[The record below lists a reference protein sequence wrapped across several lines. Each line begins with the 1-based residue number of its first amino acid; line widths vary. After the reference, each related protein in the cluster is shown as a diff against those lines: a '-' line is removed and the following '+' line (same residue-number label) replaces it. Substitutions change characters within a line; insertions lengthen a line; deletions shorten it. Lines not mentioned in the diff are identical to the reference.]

1 MQNPF
6 DLAAFLLYSIGVVPF
21 MLFTRMAFRPD
32 TAWANWMIGSLTL
45 LLFAGTTM
53 GIVQDSDYYV
63 VENPWFWCTWL
74 GYTIP
79 CLWVS
84 VEAFLSY
91 ARANR
96 RVRVGLCDRVVTN
109 RYLLFGCF
117 GVFETFGC
125 VADVFYTLNFAANQA
140 TSGEIDLLFGAL
152 EMAGSVMLFFVF
164 FPPAFYRRWIQGAA
178 PVAKAEEG

>member
-1 MQNPF
+1 
-6 DLAAFLLYSIGVVPF
+6 
-21 MLFTRMAFRPD
+21 MLFARQAFRPD
-32 TAWANWMIGSLTL
+32 TAWANWMVGSCTL

-96 RVRVGLCDRVVTN
+96 RVRVGLCDRVVAN

-117 GVFETFGC
+117 GAFQTFAC
-125 VADVFYTLNFAANQA
+125 VADIFEVMDYAADKPV
-140 TSGEIDLLFGAL
+140 SGEIDLLFGVL
-152 EMAGSVMLFFVF
+152 EMAAIVMLFFAF
-164 FPPAFYRRWIQGAA
+164 FPPAFYRSWIRGAA
-178 PVAKAEEG
+178 PVAKAVEG